1 MAKDQ
6 SETPYVVSYNLR
18 RVRGRVPGLA
28 AMLFLLAASLV
39 LPVGDPVLAG
49 EADGMASA
57 QRGGAALS
65 GTVTALD
72 HKTPLPSI
80 VVQVVRATGA
90 NVAPRKPDD
99 FRPEPSDRYEV
110 IDSAVTDAKGEFRF
124 TNLPPGWWR
133 VRCYAP
139 TGFVY
144 HPQAVQLR
152 PGPEA
157 APALPVPLR
166 FQLPSFKSG
175 SWRYYNYANG
185 LADNG
190 IRRIVAAPGGT
201 VWMATLGG
209 VSRFDGRRFR
219 NFTAENGLLNDN
231 VWNLLEEPSGVIWF
245 ATQGGVTRYD
255 GKQFRNYGEKD
266 GLFAGPVHA
275 CCQTAKGAIWFGGP
289 GGLAV
294 WEHGKFTQLAATGFP
309 ACLVHKL
316 FADPDGA
323 VWIATECR
331 LLRYEGG
338 RFDNL
343 TAPLGD
349 LDTDSPLVAAN
360 GSVWFGSRRGAWR
373 LLPPAGNGE
382 RRLVNYTTRDGLLS
396 NEVFDVRPGKHGTVW
411 FATSGGASCFD
422 GTGFINFTKADG
434 LPSSNLITL
443 DVDQQ
448 GVVWF
453 GSWTAGVCAYD
464 PRNPPAAAW
473 YAKGWIVLPAGGAA
487 LALVAL
493 SVVST
498 VRYRAKRREAAALR
512 EKMFQQEQQARR
524 ALEAKNLQLAD
535 ANEQLVATQRAADAA
550 NDAKSQFLA
559 NMSHELRT
567 PLNAIIGYSELLEE
581 EAVETGQ
588 TALIPDLQK
597 IHAAAKHQLGLIN
610 DILDLS
616 KIEAGKMTLFV
627 EEFEVQ
633 SVVLEVTATIA
644 PLIDKNANRLEVDC
658 PPGLGAMRADQTKV
672 RQILFNL
679 ISNAN
684 KFTAK
689 GTIVLEVR
697 RPPAPAGAPPLSPV
711 VFRVSDTGIGMTP
724 EQVSKLFQ
732 PFTQA
737 DASTTRKYGGTGLG
751 LAISKRFCQMMGGD
765 LTVASAPLQGSTFTV
780 TLPAQPADPKAP
792 PPPAASEPSPPIE
805 ARAGFSCA

>member
-1 MAKDQ
+1 M
-6 SETPYVVSYNLR
+6 
-18 RVRGRVPGLA
+18 
-28 AMLFLLAASLV
+28 AASLE
-39 LPVGDPVLAG
+39 LPVGNQVFAG
-49 EADGMASA
+49 ELDGVASA
-57 QRGGAALS
+57 ERGGAALT

-72 HKTPLPSI
+72 RKTPLPSA
-80 VVQVVRATGA
+80 VVQVVRAVST
-90 NVAPRKPDD
+90 NTAPRKPDD
-99 FRPEPSDRYEV
+99 FRPEPSDHYEV
-110 IDSAVTDAKGEFRF
+110 IDSAVTDAKGVFRF
-124 TNLPPGWWR
+124 ANLPQEWCR

-144 HPQAVQLR
+144 HPQSMKL
-152 PGPEA
+152 GPA
-157 APALPVPLR
+157 AGAASAPPVSLR
-166 FQLPSFKSG
+166 FQLASPKPG
-175 SWRYYNYANG
+175 GWRYYNYANG

-190 IRRIVAAPGGT
+190 VRRIVATPGGT
-201 VWMATLGG
+201 VWIATQGG
-209 VSRFDGRRFR
+209 VSRFDGRRFLS
-219 NFTAENGLLNDN
+219 FTAENGLRDNN
-231 VWNLLEEPSGVIWF
+231 VWNLLEEPSGAIWF
-245 ATQGGVTRYD
+245 TTEEGVTRYD
-255 GKQFRNYGEKD
+255 GKEFRHYGASD
-266 GLFAGPVHA
+266 GLLPGPIHA

-289 GGLAV
+289 KGLAV
-294 WEHGKFTQLAATGFP
+294 WDHGKFTQFTAADGFP
-309 ACLVHKL
+309 GCLVHKL
-316 FADPDGA
+316 FADADGV

-331 LLRYEGG
+331 LLRYDGA
-338 RFDNL
+338 RFENV
-343 TAPLGD
+343 TAALGD
-349 LDTDSPLVAAN
+349 LDTDSPLAAAD

-373 LLPPAGNGE
+373 LLPSAGNGE
-382 RRLVNYTTRDGLLS
+382 RRLVNYTMRDGLLS
-396 NEVFDVRPGKHGTVW
+396 NDVFDVRPGKNGTVW

-422 GTGFINFTKADG
+422 GTGFINFTKSDG

-473 YAKGWIVLPAGGAA
+473 YAKGWIVLPAGSAA
-487 LALVAL
+487 LGLVAL
-493 SVVST
+493 SIVST
-498 VRYRAKRREAAALR
+498 LRYRAKRREAAALR
-512 EKMFQQEQQARR
+512 ETMFQQEQQARR

-535 ANEQLVATQRAADAA
+535 ANERLVATQRAADAA

-581 EAVETGQ
+581 EAAETGQ
-588 TALIPDLQK
+588 TAFIPDLQK

-616 KIEAGKMTLFV
+616 KIEAGKMTLFI
-627 EEFEVQ
+627 EEFEIQ

-644 PLIDKNANRLEVDC
+644 PLIDKNANRLELDC

-697 RPPAPAGAPPLSPV
+697 RPPAPAGEPPLSPV

-780 TLPAQPADPKAP
+780 TLP
-792 PPPAASEPSPPIE
+792 S
-805 ARAGFSCA
+805 G